1 MPKLT
6 IPCPACG
13 KEMRLD
19 TTSSF
24 WELEHE
30 PLTIGVKAPRSVTA
44 RKKWIYVCHNCKT
57 RMEYVE
63 IIANYKLDE
72 SSIKEF

>member
-1 MPKLT
+1 MLKPT

-19 TTSSF
+19 TTSGF
-24 WELEHE
+24 WELEHG
-30 PLTIGVKAPRSVTA
+30 PLTIGEHPQSVIA

-57 RMEYVE
+57 RVEYVE
-63 IIANYKLDE
+63 IVATYKLDE